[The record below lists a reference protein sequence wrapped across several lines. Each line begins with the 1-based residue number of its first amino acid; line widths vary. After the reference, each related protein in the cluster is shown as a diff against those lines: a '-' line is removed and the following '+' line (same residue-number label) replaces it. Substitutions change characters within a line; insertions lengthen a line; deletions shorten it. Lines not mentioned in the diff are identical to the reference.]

1 MLFRHFK
8 KPFSLTAATVP
19 TIHGLYGVTKKRDGE
34 LVAINGDGYAY
45 DINEKRVCQVPT
57 FPHMEFVAY
66 GEYIKG
72 DENKDDV
79 IYLFETNSFRV
90 DYTKRHDSLKKLVD
104 NKILFLNNCVFT
116 SYPFN
121 YIRDHYDSVDEGFI
135 LTRVHGKS
143 PVYKYKKSNDT
154 VDFYIKD
161 GKCWCLIARA
171 QYDELNDT
179 PPDTDANYFLVEF
192 TPCSEYRG
200 EETDCVVEC
209 HWKEDANRDALS
221 TDKVGAWYGYRVRQD
236 KTDQF
241 KATGCGPNNWKTCM
255 DHYENFLNPLTL
267 EKIFSLL

>member
-1 MLFRHFK
+1 MLFRSFK
-8 KPFSLTAATVP
+8 KPFSLTAVTVP
-19 TIHGLYGVTKKRDGE
+19 TIRGLYGVTKKRDGE

-45 DINEKRVCQVPT
+45 DINEKRVCQLPT

-72 DENKDDV
+72 KESKDDV
-79 IYLFETNSFRV
+79 IYLFETNNFRV

-135 LTRVHGKS
+135 LTRVHGKG

-161 GKCWCLIARA
+161 GKCWCLIARS
-171 QYDELNDT
+171 Q
-179 PPDTDANYFLVEF
+179 
-192 TPCSEYRG
+192 
-200 EETDCVVEC
+200 
-209 HWKEDANRDALS
+209 
-221 TDKVGAWYGYRVRQD
+221 
-236 KTDQF
+236 
-241 KATGCGPNNWKTCM
+241 
-255 DHYENFLNPLTL
+255 
-267 EKIFSLL
+267 